1 MQSTSHNPAKGGK
14 AADKGP
20 KAGKATPGPA
30 EGGKAADKAT
40 PGPAEGGRAA
50 DNARPGPAEGGKAAE
65 GMQGAEGAL
74 GALRLGGGTWEASAK
89 VALSDAQYLPL
100 QVLSLGLGSG
110 SGLGLG
116 LPILKVCHGRPATP
130 NPTPNPTLNLQPV
143 ERARRR
149 PSGHCRES
157 LFRYLEEQAARE
169 AAWARGE
176 APAGAA
182 GSDLPT

>member
-14 AADKGP
+14 AADKGS
-20 KAGKATPGPA
+20 KAGKAT
-30 EGGKAADKAT
+30 
-40 PGPAEGGRAA
+40 
-50 DNARPGPAEGGKAAE
+50 PGPAEGGKAAE

-100 QVLSLGLGSG
+100 QVSRLGLG

-116 LPILKVCHGRPATP
+116 LAHPEGVPRSPGHPQPC
-130 NPTPNPTLNLQPV
+130 PNPTLNLQPV

-182 GSDLPT
+182 GCDLPTLLA

>member
-14 AADKGP
+14 AADKGG
-20 KAGKATPGPA
+20 KAGKATS
-30 EGGKAADKAT
+30 
-40 PGPAEGGRAA
+40 
-50 DNARPGPAEGGKAAE
+50 GPAEGGKAAE
-65 GMQGAEGAL
+65 GVAGAEGGKAAEGVQGAEGAL

-116 LPILKVCHGRPATP
+116 LPILKVCHGRPATF
-130 NPTPNPTLNLQPV
+130 NPTPNPTPNLQPV

>member
-14 AADKGP
+14 VADKGG
-20 KAGKATPGPA
+20 KAGKATS
-30 EGGKAADKAT
+30 
-40 PGPAEGGRAA
+40 
-50 DNARPGPAEGGKAAE
+50 GPAEGGKAAE
-65 GMQGAEGAL
+65 GVQRAEGAL

-100 QVLSLGLGSG
+100 QVLSLGLRLGS
-110 SGLGLG
+110 GLG
-116 LPILKVCHGRPATP
+116 LPILKVCHGRPATF
-130 NPTPNPTLNLQPV
+130 NPTPNPTPNLQPV

-182 GSDLPT
+182 TCDLPSYLG